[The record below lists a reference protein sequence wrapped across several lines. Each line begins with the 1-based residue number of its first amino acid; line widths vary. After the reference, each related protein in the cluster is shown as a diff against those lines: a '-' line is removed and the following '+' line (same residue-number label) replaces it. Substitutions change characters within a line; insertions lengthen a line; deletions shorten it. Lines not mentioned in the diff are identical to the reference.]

1 MNLKFT
7 SPIAIAA
14 LSISL
19 MSMAQSPAP
28 SQSTA
33 AEQEATHMV
42 PAQAAL
48 KQTLD
53 ARKLPQ
59 GSTFQAVLATKAEL
73 MNGPALPAG
82 TLLIG
87 QVVNEGTQSGAST
100 LALRFT
106 TAQLKNGQSI
116 PIRATIVDYEQP
128 EDIDTES
135 HPITPGQQLG
145 NSWTA
150 QTLVVNQLDALN
162 HVDMHSEI
170 ASPDSG
176 VFIAHNNK
184 DVKLAAGSEL
194 QLAIAAQ

>member
-1 MNLKFT
+1 
-7 SPIAIAA
+7 
-14 LSISL
+14 

-73 MNGPALPAG
+73 MNGSALPAG

-87 QVVNEGTQSGAST
+87 QVVNEGTQSGALT

>member
-7 SPIAIAA
+7 SPIALAA
-14 LSISL
+14 LSLSL
-19 MSMAQSPAP
+19 TSMAQSP
-28 SQSTA
+28 TA
-33 AEQEATHMV
+33 GEREATQMV
-42 PAQAAL
+42 PAQVAL

-53 ARKLPQ
+53 ARKLSP
-59 GSTFQAVLATKAEL
+59 GSTFQAVLATKTEL
-73 MNGPALPAG
+73 KSGPVLPAG

-87 QVVNEGTQSGAST
+87 QVADNGSQTGPST

-106 TAQLKNGQSI
+106 TALLKDGQSI
-116 PIRATIVDYEQP
+116 PIRATIVDYQRP

-150 QTLVVNQLDALN
+150 QTLVVDQVDALS

-170 ASPDSG
+170 ASTDSG

-184 DVKLAAGSEL
+184 DIKLAVGSEL